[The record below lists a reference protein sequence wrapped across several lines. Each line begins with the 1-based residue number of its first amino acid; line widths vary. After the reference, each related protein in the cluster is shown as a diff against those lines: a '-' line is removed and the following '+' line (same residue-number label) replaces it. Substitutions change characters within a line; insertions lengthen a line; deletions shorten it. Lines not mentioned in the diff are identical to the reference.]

1 MSKIKYLIIH
11 CTDTP
16 AKRKVSRVDIEQ
28 WHIVERGW
36 KKVGYSDMVHIDGSL
51 ENLIDW
57 DQDGEVEGFEISN
70 GARGYNSKSR
80 HIVYVGGADNIDTR
94 TPEQYETLKDYV
106 RFVVKRYPWIGVIG
120 HNEVSEKDCPSFD
133 VGQFCEEIGVP
144 FKNTGL

>member
-1 MSKIKYLIIH
+1 M
-11 CTDTP
+11 
-16 AKRKVSRVDIEQ
+16 
-28 WHIVERGW
+28 
-36 KKVGYSDMVHIDGSL
+36 
-51 ENLIDW
+51 
-57 DQDGEVEGFEISN
+57 
-70 GARGYNSKSR
+70 
-80 HIVYVGGADNIDTR
+80 GGADNIDTR